1 MAHLVPLIEP
11 LFDQDRLSLLKNPS
25 SSISFEYDL
34 GEIPHRYPVGSGI
47 FVGPLD
53 FATLLTSLT
62 ALALLTQEGW
72 WVKPVKGIY
81 DAQFKVYYLSFPGE
95 SDEEH
100 VDPWILGDFRERY
113 CLEAFLKTFPFK
125 PLLDEGLV
133 ELVPFRHDSGRLVYH
148 WTPKPSSWVIRP

>member
-1 MAHLVPLIEP
+1 MAHLAPLIEP
-11 LFDQDRLSLLKNPS
+11 LSDQDRLALVKNPS

-34 GEIPHRYPVGSGI
+34 GEIPHRYSVGSRI

-62 ALALLTQEGW
+62 ALALLAQEGW

-81 DAQFKVYYLSFPGE
+81 DAQFQVYYISFPGE
-95 SDEEH
+95 SEEDP
-100 VDPWILGDFRERY
+100 VNPWILGDFRERY
-113 CLEAFLKTFPFK
+113 CLEGFLKTFPYK

-133 ELVPFRHDSGRLVYH
+133 GLEAFQLEDGRRVYH
-148 WTPKPSSWVIRP
+148 WTPTPSSWILA